1 MLLLTTHILPEGYVI
16 KEIFSL
22 LLMNKTIEIS
32 NKGMVRGLL
41 ERDRN
46 EYNEALEL
54 LESQAPEG
62 ANAIIGIQ
70 IATTTQQF
78 SDGTFLF
85 LTMVGTPI
93 ACQRTDAD
101 QPSRLLEGI
110 NPLFDTVTSK
120 PN

>member
-1 MLLLTTHILPEGYVI
+1 MMLLTTRALPEGYVI
-16 KEIFSL
+16 KEVFSM

-32 NKGMVRGLL
+32 NKGIVRGLL

-70 IATTTQQF
+70 ISTTTQQF
-78 SDGTFLF
+78 SDGTFLY
-85 LTMVGTPI
+85 LTLVGTPVCCEKI
-93 ACQRTDAD
+93 EDLPVPDACET
-101 QPSRLLEGI
+101 
-110 NPLFDTVTSK
+110 
-120 PN
+120 

>member
-1 MLLLTTHILPEGYVI
+1 MLLLTTHILPAGYVI
-16 KEIFSL
+16 KQAFSL
-22 LLMNKTIEIS
+22 ILMNKTIEIS

-54 LESQAPEG
+54 LASRAPEG

-78 SDGTFLF
+78 SDGTYLY
-85 LTMVGTPI
+85 LTIAGTPVVCEKAEVTAADGI
-93 ACQRTDAD
+93 A
-101 QPSRLLEGI
+101 E
-110 NPLFDTVTSK
+110 V
-120 PN
+120 